1 MAIYRIHS
9 FQFFNKIRIIRQC
22 LENFPKHS
30 RFICFALTHMYIC
43 LYYEKKHIKKQG
55 LRAFVCSRK
64 PCLFLYKIQS
74 HFNVSTQG
82 LQRRSDFLR
91 YSLHRAFQTLLCHHI
106 RTRRHTRQCRKYGL
120 RLCRTCG
127 RPP

>member
-22 LENFPKHS
+22 LEYFPCILVLFVLHS
-30 RFICFALTHMYIC
+30 HICTFAYIMKKTYKKTRSSGIC
-43 LYYEKKHIKKQG
+43 LQPKTLSFI
-55 LRAFVCSRK
+55 
-64 PCLFLYKIQS
+64 IQNS
-74 HFNVSTQG
+74 IVFNVSTQD
-82 LQRRSDFLR
+82 LQRRSVSLR
-91 YSLHRAFQTLLCHHI
+91 YTLHRAFQTLPCHHI

-120 RLCRTCG
+120 RLCRTYG